1 MFWEEHNMADILK
14 EIEDAGRSTD
24 NVVGHLT
31 VGEIVIPV
39 QLAEIPE
46 VKKAI
51 KAIFQEYGVSLNE
64 FTVGNSENKINP
76 ETGYPEFFF
85 KKAWNAVKKVVSGAG
100 KAVSNTVKNVSKV
113 VTGKSKPKAPKTT
126 TPAATSTTQEDLQK
140 QLDQGKKDFKKT
152 MAGLKKQDE
161 DNRIKAEKDAKDRA
175 IAEESARARG
185 LAATNQQEIATQ
197 LDQALSKPLIQ
208 DVVTNAPQYS
218 PSGFGA
224 DMPKKAVPGAGGGPT
239 PSETAATMPAGLLA
253 QKINQ
258 DSGGTNMAT
267 NRFNIPNV
275 EGLQFGG
282 S

>member
-1 MFWEEHNMADILK
+1 MADILK

-76 ETGYPEFFF
+76 ETGYPEFFLD
-85 KKAWNAVKKVVSGAG
+85 KAWNAVKKAVSGAG
-100 KAVSNTVKNVSKV
+100 KAVSNTVKAVSKV
-113 VTGKSKPKAPKTT
+113 VTGNSKPKKEAPKNT
-126 TPAATSTTQEDLQK
+126 TPAATSATPEALQK
-140 QLDQGKKDFKKT
+140 QLDQGKKDFDKE
-152 MAGLKKQDE
+152 MADLKKQDE

-175 IAEESARARG
+175 IAAESERARG
-185 LAATNQQEIATQ
+185 IAGTNQQEIATQ

-208 DVVTNAPQYS
+208 DVAATPMSYS
-218 PSGFGA
+218 PSGYGA
-224 DMPKKAVPGAGGGPT
+224 DQPKKAVPGAGGGRPT
-239 PSETAATMPAGLLA
+239 PTETAATMPAGLLA

>member
-1 MFWEEHNMADILK
+1 MADILK

-31 VGEIVIPV
+31 NGEIVIPV

-85 KKAWNAVKKVVSGAG
+85 SKIFKSIGKGVSNAVKSVGKVF
-100 KAVSNTVKNVSKV
+100 
-113 VTGKSKPKAPKTT
+113 TGKSQPKKKEEPKKTT
-126 TPAATSTTQEDLQK
+126 TPTQKSAAPVTQK
-140 QLDQGKKDFKKT
+140 TLDQDQKKFDQTLVDLKKKDDD
-152 MAGLKKQDE
+152 A
-161 DNRIKAEKDAKDRA
+161 RIKAEQDAKDQA
-175 IAEESARARG
+175 IAAESTRARG
-185 LAATNQQEIATQ
+185 LAGANQQEIATQ
-197 LDQALSKPLIQ
+197 LSQSLSKPLNQ
-208 DVVTNAPQYS
+208 DVPATPMSYS
-218 PSGFGA
+218 PSGYGS
-224 DMPKKAVPGAGGGPT
+224 DKPKKAVPGAGGGPT
-239 PSETAATMPAGLLA
+239 PTETAATMPAGLLA